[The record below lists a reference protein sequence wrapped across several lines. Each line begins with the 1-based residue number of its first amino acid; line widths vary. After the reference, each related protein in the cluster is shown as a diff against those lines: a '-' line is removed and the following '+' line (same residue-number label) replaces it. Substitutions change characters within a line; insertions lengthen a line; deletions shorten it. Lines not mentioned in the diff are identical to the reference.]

1 MHLNYNTT
9 VHLSADDCEKIIK
22 DFIKKETG
30 MDVTNM
36 SFEVKKEICGI
47 GLGEHEC
54 TNFKGITVR
63 CDKLGPAPS
72 SASSWN
78 GEVDRQSGAFTQ
90 EEINNSTEWK

>member
-30 MDVTNM
+30 MDVTSI

-47 GLGEHEC
+47 GIAEHEC

-63 CDKLGPAPS
+63 CDKLPDT
-72 SASSWN
+72 SSWK

-90 EEINNSTEWK
+90 EEIDNANTWR